1 MGLTKE
7 QREVI
12 EARMLEVMREDPS
25 VTIKTLA
32 QRFNVSTS
40 TVRRIRKTHG
50 IEVENAR
57 TELLMRKE
65 MKKAKA
71 PKGHYKGGRI

>member
-1 MGLTKE
+1 MGLNKE
-7 QREVI
+7 QRRVI
-12 EARMLEVMREDPS
+12 EERMVAVIREDPS
-25 VTIKTLA
+25 VTVKTLA

-40 TVRRIRKTHG
+40 TVRRIKKAYG
-50 IEVENAR
+50 LEVENAR

-65 MKKAKA
+65 MRKAKA